1 MVDVKQKNNQ
11 KLKKEIE
18 NDVLARLFGD
28 KLAAESTELPIR
40 SSYVNEDLTQYNI
53 VDAHYQFLKDE
64 ILHELATYL
73 LKGKLSTEAEEV
85 PIRASYI
92 NSEATDTPILDAH
105 YKKLKDEIC
114 EDIAKQL
121 VADKVGT
128 DKDALKIHANYL
140 QELQNKSIKKVEEDI
155 AWRLKAK
162 GMSIAEIAE
171 IVNLPEAELTKLFEK
186 KIVG

>member
-11 KLKKEIE
+11 KLKEEIK

-64 ILHELATYL
+64 ILHELADYL
-73 LKGKLSTEAEEV
+73 LKGKLAAEAEEV
-85 PIRASYI
+85 PIRSSYI
-92 NSEATDTPILDAH
+92 NSDPTKTPILDAH
-105 YKKLKDEIC
+105 YKKLKEEIC
-114 EDIAKQL
+114 QDIARQL

-128 DKDALKIHANYL
+128 DKDALSIHANYL
-140 QELQNKSIKKVEEDI
+140 QELQNQSMKKVEEDI
-155 AWRLKAK
+155 AVRLKAK
-162 GMSIAEIAE
+162 GMTLAEIAE
-171 IVNLPEAELTKLFEK
+171 VVNLPEDELNKLFEK
-186 KIVG
+186 KLIG